1 MPPNAGAGGEAR
13 DGRGREEWL
22 PAGTVAG
29 IGRKCAFYNGFAGS
43 VPTKF
48 TDGADI
54 SLDGMPAALDLI
66 FSREL
71 GGMAPYTK
79 DLLPGAVLRALAG
92 NPSARPYS
100 IEFVSQ
106 VGMPTSSIRRI
117 ISRLADSRIIYSSV
131 GTYRFSNPFFREWI
145 LRR

>member
-1 MPPNAGAGGEAR
+1 MRETVRDRDRLEHIVEAIDR
-13 DGRGREEWL
+13 ILDFADGVSGDVQELCEALWETS
-22 PAGTVAG
+22 A
-29 IGRKCAFYNGFAGS
+29 
-43 VPTKF
+43 
-48 TDGADI
+48 DGAEI

-71 GGMAPYTK
+71 GGYGAIYERLTA
-79 DLLPGAVLRALAG
+79 GQSAVLRALAG

-106 VGMPTSSIRRI
+106 IRMPTSSIRRI
-117 ISRLADSRIIYSSV
+117 ISRLADSRIIYSSG